1 MEIGIIG
8 LPNAGKSTLFNALTK
23 AGAEVAKYPFTTIE
37 SNIGVAE
44 VPDQRLHLIAEVV
57 KPQRIIPATIKF
69 VDIAGLVRGASQGEG
84 LGNQFLSF
92 IRNVDAILHVVRCFN
107 QADIPH
113 PYGQISPKVD
123 IETVNLELALADL
136 EIVTRAYEK
145 AKRQAKSSQKEASQ
159 RVETLGKIKAG
170 LERGELIRLMFLSEE
185 EKEIIKDLGTLT
197 DKPVLYVANISEE
210 DITNADNVLF
220 GQVKDVAS
228 REQAGVV
235 AVSAK
240 VEAEIAELE
249 VEEAR
254 LFQRELGLSES
265 GLSKV
270 VRNSYQLLNLITFF
284 TIESSECRAWPI
296 KKDTK
301 APQAAGKIH
310 SDMERGFIKAEVVFW
325 EDLVNAGSFTAA
337 RGKGLLSIE
346 GKDYKVRDGDVILF
360 KFSV

>member
-23 AGAEVAKYPFTTIE
+23 AGAEVARYPFTTVE
-37 SNIGVAE
+37 SNVGVAE

-57 KPQRIIPATIKF
+57 KPQKIIPATIKF

-84 LGNQFLSF
+84 LGNQFLGF
-92 IRNVDAILHVVRCFN
+92 IRNVDAIVHVVRCFN
-107 QADIPH
+107 EAHIPH
-113 PYGQISPKVD
+113 PYGEVSPKVD
-123 IETVNLELALADL
+123 IETVNLELILADL
-136 EIVTRAYEK
+136 EIVSRAYEK
-145 AKRQAKSSQKEASQ
+145 AKKQAKSGQKEAKQ
-159 RVETLGKIKAG
+159 RLEALEKIKAG
-170 LERGELIRLMFLSEE
+170 LEKGESIRLMLLSEE
-185 EKEIIKDLGTLT
+185 ERDTIKDLGILT
-197 DKPVLYVANISEE
+197 DKPVLYVANISEQ
-210 DITNADNVLF
+210 DINTDNALF
-220 GQVKDVAS
+220 EEVKDIAE

-249 VEEAR
+249 AEEAR
-254 LFQRELGLSES
+254 LFQQELGLSES
-265 GLSKV
+265 GLTKV
-270 VRNSYQLLNLITFF
+270 VKSSYHLLNLITFF

-296 KKDTK
+296 KKGTK
-301 APQAAGKIH
+301 APQAGGKIH

-325 EDLVNAGSFTAA
+325 EDLVNAGSFAVA
-337 RGKGLLSIE
+337 REKGLLSIE